1 MCNVIKYVLS
11 TVSDLLIIIECS
23 SVHVFTEAEGCDY
36 TNYSVHINASISL
49 VAYRTEFEKCWSM
62 AAEPSKV

>member
-1 MCNVIKYVLS
+1 VIKYVLS

-23 SVHVFTEAEGCDY
+23 SVHVFNEAEGCNY
-36 TNYSVHINASISL
+36 TNYGVRINTNISH
-49 VAYRTEFEKCWSM
+49 VAYGTEFEKCWSM